1 MITVKEQVEC
11 VQREIAFRKRLY
23 PRWIESGKMS
33 PGKAEYE
40 IKVME
45 SIKTTL
51 LLMPQD
57 QALLKI

>member
-1 MITVKEQVEC
+1 MITVKEQIDC
-11 VQREIAFRKRLY
+11 VNREISFRKRLY

-45 SIKTTL
+45 SIKDSL
-51 LLMPQD
+51 MLMPHD
-57 QALLKI
+57 QALLKV